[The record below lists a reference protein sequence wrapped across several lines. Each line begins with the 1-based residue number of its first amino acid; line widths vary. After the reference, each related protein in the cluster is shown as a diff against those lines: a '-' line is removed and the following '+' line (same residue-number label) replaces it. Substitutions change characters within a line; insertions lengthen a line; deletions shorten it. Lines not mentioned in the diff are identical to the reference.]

1 MRIRLGID
9 LDGVVANF
17 IDGWMMRYNMEYGTS
32 LTEDQVDHWDAAH
45 ELTHFQDMSDF
56 WQWAG
61 ASGNGPTVFRNL
73 RTYPGALT
81 TLNELA
87 TCHDI
92 VILTMKPDWAGHDTF
107 SWIADNHIPTR
118 EVHLIRDKWNIDC
131 DIYLDDSPYVLPGL
145 VAKRPNSIVCRF
157 VRPWNEPV
165 PGAIDVH
172 NWDEFLQLV
181 AREKGDRDCG
191 EVQ

>member
-1 MRIRLGID
+1 MRIRLGIG

-32 LTEDQVDHWDAAH
+32 LTEDQVDRWDAAH

-73 RTYPGALT
+73 RTYPGALAS
-81 TLNELA
+81 LNELA
-87 TCHDI
+87 ACHDI

-107 SWIADNHIPTR
+107 SWIADNYLPTR
-118 EVHLIRDKWNIDC
+118 EVHLIRDKWNVDC
-131 DIYLDDSPYVLPGL
+131 DIYLDDSPYVLSGL

-157 VRPWNEPV
+157 VRSWNEPV
-165 PGAIDVH
+165 PGAIDIH